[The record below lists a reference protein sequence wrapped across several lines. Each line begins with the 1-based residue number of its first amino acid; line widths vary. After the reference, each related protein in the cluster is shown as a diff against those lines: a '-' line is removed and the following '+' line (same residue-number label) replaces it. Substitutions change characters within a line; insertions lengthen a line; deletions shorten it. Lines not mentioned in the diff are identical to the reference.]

1 MGPVLIMLPLSTSL
15 FLATGEV
22 ETKRSRAELHRS
34 VDADYYGY
42 RDDEDGVLAPLEL
55 AVEQKGTIGLFD
67 CLKSAAVCSN
77 GRNAFFLG
85 RHLQQHVPRRLRQ
98 VTAASASW
106 TARTTRSSPNC

>member
-1 MGPVLIMLPLSTSL
+1 MLPLSTSL

-55 AVEQKGTIGLFD
+55 AVEQKGTIGPY
-67 CLKSAAVCSN
+67 V
-77 GRNAFFLG
+77 
-85 RHLQQHVPRRLRQ
+85 
-98 VTAASASW
+98 W
-106 TARTTRSSPNC
+106 IRSIA